1 MKFIGLLGDNTSL
14 SDITSVSVES
24 DSGGGNGYYATSGD
38 VQFKILGGDGIST
51 SNSSNVFTVTVEA
64 SQINHD
70 SLAGFVGN
78 EHIDWSVNY
87 LGADIAAGNIPTLN
101 QDTTGEAL
109 TAATATKLA
118 TQRDLK
124 VDLAETN
131 EDGFD
136 GSANAL
142 NIGVGT
148 SVLGVSN
155 GGTGLTSI
163 STLVNPTLIDSDTM
177 SGASATNVASA
188 ESIKAYVDA
197 RYSYQYISFFGSVS
211 AANNNSGGPYY
222 LFTSGNGISNHS
234 WTKYNMGGSSLA
246 ITNDTIDLVT
256 DSNCSQLAVSTYL
269 AANQI
274 VVPQTSEIVG
284 FYATNRSGSNGY
296 HVGNAIFVVP
306 ESGVNWGDSTAMTGF
321 LKYRSISSAHSGT
334 DENYSGSNV
343 NTSKVMMC
351 HDMTRGTYEVAAG
364 SIIIPSVFCDTHSQ
378 VVATSMTI
386 VLRTKI

>member
-1 MKFIGLLGDNTSL
+1 MKYIGLLGDNTSL
-14 SDITSVSVES
+14 SDITSFTLES
-24 DSGGGNGYYATSGD
+24 DSGGGNGYYVDSGD
-38 VQFKILGGDGIST
+38 ILFKILGVDGVGVT
-51 SNSSNVFTVTVEA
+51 NSGNVFTVTAIADE
-64 SQINHD
+64 INHD
-70 SLAGFVGN
+70 LLSGFVAN
-78 EHIDWSVNY
+78 EHIDWSVNH
-87 LGADIAAGNIPTLN
+87 LGADIAADNIPTLN
-101 QDTTGEAL
+101 QSTTGN
-109 TAATATKLA
+109 AATATKLA

-124 VDLAETN
+124 VDLAEAG

-142 NIGVGT
+142 SIGVGT

-188 ESIKAYVDA
+188 ESTKAYVDA
-197 RYSYQYISFFGSVS
+197 RYSYQYISFFASVS

-222 LFTSGNGISNHS
+222 IFTSGNGISNHS
-234 WTKYNMGGSSLA
+234 WTKYNVGGTLA
-246 ITNDTIDLVT
+246 ITNDTIDLAN
-256 DSNCSQLAVSTYL
+256 DGNCSQITVSTYL
-269 AANQI
+269 GTNQI

-296 HVGNAIFVVP
+296 HVGNAIFVIP
-306 ESGVNWGDSTAMTGF
+306 ESGVNWGDSDSMTAF

-334 DENYSGSNV
+334 DENFSSSNV
-343 NTSKVMMC
+343 NTAKVMMC
-351 HDMTRGTYEVAAG
+351 HDMNRGTYEVAAG
-364 SIIIPSVFCDTHSQ
+364 SIIIPSIFCDTHSQ
-378 VVATSMTI
+378 VIASSMTI

>member
-1 MKFIGLLGDNTSL
+1 MKYIGLLGDNTSL
-14 SDITSVSVES
+14 SDITSFTLES
-24 DSGGGNGYYATSGD
+24 DSGGGDGYYVTSGD
-38 VQFKILGGDGIST
+38 ILFKILGVNGAGVT
-51 SNSSNVFTVTVEA
+51 NVGNVFTVTAIDDE
-64 SQINHD
+64 INHD
-70 SLAGFVGN
+70 LLAGFVAN

-101 QDTTGEAL
+101 QSTTGN
-109 TAATATKLA
+109 AATATKLA

-124 VDLAETN
+124 VDLAEAN

-142 NIGVGT
+142 SIGVGT

-222 LFTSGNGISNHS
+222 IFTSGNGISNHS

-246 ITNDTIDLVT
+246 ITNDTIDLAT
-256 DSNCSQLAVSTYL
+256 DGNCSQLGVSTYL
-269 AANQI
+269 ATNQI

-284 FYATNRSGSNGY
+284 FYATNRSGSNGPY
-296 HVGNAIFVVP
+296 HVGNAIFVIP
-306 ESGVNWGDSTAMTGF
+306 ESGVNWGDSTSMTAF

-334 DENYSGSNV
+334 DENFSSSNV

-378 VVATSMTI
+378 VIATSMTI